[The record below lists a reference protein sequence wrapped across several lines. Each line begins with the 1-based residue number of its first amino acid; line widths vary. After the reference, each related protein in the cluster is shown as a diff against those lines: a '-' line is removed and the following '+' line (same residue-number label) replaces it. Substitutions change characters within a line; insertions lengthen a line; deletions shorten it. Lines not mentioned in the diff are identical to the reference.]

1 MKRLPNILLV
11 LIFLS
16 ISINLIAGP
25 LRTSEN
31 RTLDGNVYDTILDGE
46 NDILTFRD
54 GSFQS
59 SYYAERGYDKGEYAT
74 VTRVNSISFEAKT
87 VNPLE
92 GGIFWKGVVKG
103 NVINGS
109 YIYTKKGWFIFGDT
123 TKEKNFKGS
132 LKAK

>member
-1 MKRLPNILLV
+1 MKQLPNILLA
-11 LIFLS
+11 LILLP
-16 ISINLIAGP
+16 ISIFSTAAPLIALDKP
-25 LRTSEN
+25 M
-31 RTLDGNVYDTILDGE
+31 LDGNVYDAILNGE

-74 VTRVNSISFEAKT
+74 VTMVNSISFEAKT